1 MTGIRCVSFKNK
13 KVLIRVD
20 FNVPITDQG
29 MITDD
34 RRIRSSLPTIQ
45 KVIKD
50 GGIAILLT
58 HFGRPK
64 NGYDLRYSLS
74 KLLPTLSSLLQVPIA
89 FVPYCVGA
97 GVKKKID
104 ALEPGSVLLLENVR
118 FHSEELLDDKHF
130 AQELAG
136 LADVYINDAFGTIH
150 RNHVSTSLLPTYFKE
165 RYAGYLLQQEIA
177 IVDKLFSKESSPV
190 IAIMGGN
197 KLVDK
202 AKPIEGLIPY
212 VDHILIAGG
221 LTLPFFRAK
230 QALQLSPQLPPI
242 DEQAE
247 VIASRLFDLLM
258 HNSHCQLWLPT
269 DAITAPEMDVEA
281 MVSTLSLTD
290 IPYGTYALDIGP
302 STQAHFARL
311 ILQAKTIL
319 WTGPIGIFEWNKCA
333 TGTVAIAQAIAKAT
347 QQGAYSIVG
356 GGDTA
361 AAIKQIGYENHVSY
375 ISTGGGALL
384 AYIAADRKL
393 PSLEA
398 LNA

>member
-1 MTGIRCVSFKNK
+1 MIGIQEISFKNK

-20 FNVPITDQG
+20 FNVPITDQDI
-29 MITDD
+29 ITDD

-64 NGYDLRYSLS
+64 NGYEARYSLS
-74 KLLPTLSSLLQVPIA
+74 RLLPSLSNLLQQPIV
-89 FVPYCVGA
+89 FVPDCIGA
-97 GVKKKID
+97 SVQEQID
-104 ALEPGSVLLLENVR
+104 ALAPGSIVLLENVR
-118 FHSEELLDDKHF
+118 FQAAETLADRCF
-130 AQELAG
+130 AQALAA
-136 LADVYINDAFGTIH
+136 LADVYVNEAFGTIH
-150 RNHVSTSLLPTYFKE
+150 RNHASTSLLPIYVKE

-177 IVDKLFSKESSPV
+177 IIDKLFAKESSPV
-190 IAIMGGN
+190 VAIMGGN

-202 AKPIEGLIPY
+202 AKPIEGLMRY
-212 VDHILIAGG
+212 VDHILIGGG
-221 LTLPFFRAK
+221 LILPFYHAK
-230 QALQLSPQLPPI
+230 QAMHLSQGHKST
-242 DEQAE
+242 AM
-247 VIASRLFDLLM
+247 IASRLFDALV

-269 DAITAPEMDVEA
+269 DAITAPEMHAEA
-281 MVSTLSLTD
+281 PVSTLSLDD
-290 IPYGTYALDIGP
+290 IPYGSYVLDIGP
-302 STQAHFARL
+302 ITQAHFAAW
-311 ILQAKTIL
+311 IIQAKTIL
-319 WTGPIGIFEWNKCA
+319 WAGPMGVFEWDKCA
-333 TGTVAIAQAIAKAT
+333 AGTIAIAQAIAKAT
-347 QQGAYSIVG
+347 EQGAYSIVG

-361 AAIKQIGYENHVSY
+361 AAIKQIGFENHVSY

>member
-1 MTGIRCVSFKNK
+1 MVGMQCISFKNK

-20 FNVPITDQG
+20 FNVPIRDQG
-29 MITDD
+29 IITDE

-64 NGYDLRYSLS
+64 NGYDVRYSLS

-89 FVPYCVGA
+89 FVPYCVGEA
-97 GVKKKID
+97 VKTRIE

-118 FHSEELLDDKHF
+118 FHSEEILNDKHF

-165 RYAGYLLQQEIA
+165 RYAGYLLQKEIA
-177 IVDKLFSKESSPV
+177 TIDKLFSKESSPV
-190 IAIMGGN
+190 MAIMGGN

-202 AKPIEGLIPY
+202 AQPIEGLIPY

-230 QALQLSPQLPPI
+230 QALHLSRI
-242 DEQAE
+242 DGQAE

-258 HNSHCQLWLPT
+258 QNSHCQLWLPT
-269 DAITAPEMDVEA
+269 DAITAPEIDVKA

-290 IPYGTYALDIGP
+290 IPYGTYVLDIGP
-302 STQAHFARL
+302 STQAHFAGL

-319 WTGPIGIFEWNKCA
+319 WAGPIGIFEWDKCA
-333 TGTVAIAQAIAKAT
+333 AGTVAIAQAIAKAT